1 MGRPFFNNTDRMS
14 TVHRTHASILEE
26 FLSDPRTTNLV
37 EYDKKRYSLHVAVI
51 ALRGKV
57 LATATNR
64 NGTRSMGSGY
74 STHSI
79 HAEKNVVKQLGDIS
93 KLRGAD
99 LYVMR
104 ISRDVRKVSTD
115 KFLCSKPCDECQ
127 AFLEKCMR
135 EYGLKNVY
143 FTA

>member
-1 MGRPFFNNTDRMS
+1 MT

-26 FLSDPRTTNLV
+26 FLSDPRTTNLS
-37 EYDKKRYSLHVAVI
+37 ECDRKRYSLHVAVI

-57 LATATNR
+57 LATATNK

-99 LYVMR
+99 MYVMR
-104 ISRDVRKVSTD
+104 ISRDSQKIRKE

-127 AFLEKCMR
+127 TFLEKCMR

>member
-51 ALRGKV
+51 ARRGKV

>member
-1 MGRPFFNNTDRMS
+1 MS
-14 TVHRTHASILEE
+14 SVHRTQASILEE
-26 FLSDPRTTNLV
+26 FLLDPRTTNLLQ
-37 EYDKKRYSLHVAVI
+37 YDTKRYSLHIAVI
-51 ALRGKV
+51 ALRGKI
-57 LATATNR
+57 LAAAPNR

-104 ISRDVRKVSTD
+104 ISRDVKKVHTE
-115 KFLCSKPCDECQ
+115 KFLPSSPCEECQ

>member
-1 MGRPFFNNTDRMS
+1 
-14 TVHRTHASILEE
+14 
-26 FLSDPRTTNLV
+26 
-37 EYDKKRYSLHVAVI
+37 
-51 ALRGKV
+51 
-57 LATATNR
+57 
-64 NGTRSMGSGY
+64 MGSGY

-104 ISRDVRKVSTD
+104 ISRDVTKVSTD

>member
-1 MGRPFFNNTDRMS
+1 MT

-26 FLSDPRTTNLV
+26 FLSDPKTANLA
-37 EYDKKRYSLHVAVI
+37 ECDKKRYSLHVAVI

-57 LATATNR
+57 LATATNK

-99 LYVMR
+99 MYVMR
-104 ISRDVRKVSTD
+104 ISRDAQKIRKE

-127 AFLEKCMR
+127 AFLEKCMK

>member
-1 MGRPFFNNTDRMS
+1 MGRLFFNNTDRMS

>member
-1 MGRPFFNNTDRMS
+1 MS
-14 TVHRTHASILEE
+14 ALHKTQASILEE
-26 FLSDPRTTNLV
+26 FLSDPRTTNLT
-37 EYDKKRYSLHVAVI
+37 EFDKKRYSLHVAVVV
-51 ALRGKV
+51 LRGKV

-79 HAEKNVVKQLGDIS
+79 HAEKHVVKQLGDIS

-99 LYVMR
+99 MYVMR
-104 ISRDVRKVSTD
+104 ISRDAQKIHKE

>member
-1 MGRPFFNNTDRMS
+1 MS
-14 TVHRTHASILEE
+14 TFHRTQASILEE
-26 FLSDPRTTNLV
+26 FLSDPRTTNLA
-37 EYDKKRYSLHVAVI
+37 ECDKKRNSVHVAVVV
-51 ALRGKV
+51 LRGKV
-57 LATATNR
+57 LAEATNR

-93 KLRGAD
+93 KLKGAD

-104 ISRDVRKVSTD
+104 ISRDIKKVHTQ

>member
-104 ISRDVRKVSTD
+104 ISRDVTKVSTD

>member
-1 MGRPFFNNTDRMS
+1 MS

>member
-1 MGRPFFNNTDRMS
+1 MS
-14 TVHRTHASILEE
+14 SAHRTQASILEE
-26 FLSDPRTTNLV
+26 FLSDPRTSNLS
-37 EYDKKRYSLHVAVI
+37 EFDKKRNSLHVAVVV
-51 ALRGKV
+51 LRGKT
-57 LATATNR
+57 LAVATNK

-79 HAEKNVVKQLGDIS
+79 HAEKHVVKQLGDIN

-99 LYVMR
+99 MYVMR
-104 ISRDVRKVSTD
+104 ISRDTRKVHTE
-115 KFLCSKPCDECQ
+115 KFLCSKPCEECQ
-127 AFLEKCMR
+127 IFLEKCMK